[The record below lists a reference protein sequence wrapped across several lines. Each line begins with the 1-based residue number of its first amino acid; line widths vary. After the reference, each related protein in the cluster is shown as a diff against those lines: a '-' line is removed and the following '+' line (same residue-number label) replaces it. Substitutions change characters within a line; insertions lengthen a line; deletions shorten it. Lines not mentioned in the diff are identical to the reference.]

1 MDNIYKLNLDERVA
15 QCEKLLFVFD
25 RLPDGCFM
33 QFRTTPSMD
42 LVNRLKNKIHALSEE
57 IRGVKKYH
65 E

>member
-1 MDNIYKLNLDERVA
+1 MDYIYNLNLDERVA
-15 QCEKLLFVFD
+15 HCEKLLFVFD
-25 RLPDGCFM
+25 RLPDGCFW
-33 QFRTTPSMD
+33 QFRTSPSID